1 MSLLTNLITL
11 LGLWRPF
18 FSKHQLFQRV
28 RALAVGFLGTIGKKT
43 LTNVS
48 IFLGHLKQ
56 GYEAN
61 CAVFSRRKW
70 NTQELFN
77 PILKEALQFTKGSY
91 VCVAADDTTLK
102 KTGKKIKNAAWR
114 RDSLSPAF
122 HVNFLWGLRFLQFS
136 LLLDPSSTIAARA
149 IPVDFIEAPTIK
161 KPKKKASLEEQKA
174 YKKEK
179 KKHNLSSLFVT
190 YVKSLKI
197 RLLTFCQETRKL
209 LMVCDASFCNQTCMR
224 MKIEGVEILAR
235 CKKNAK
241 LCFSYQGPNKRKKYS
256 DEKFTPEEIR
266 KTTACSWKRMEGFY
280 GGKRRRIKYK
290 EVNNVF
296 WQGGTRTRP
305 LKLIVLA
312 PTPYRKRKKGK
323 LYYKQPAYL
332 LCTDINGNIEE
343 LIIAYL
349 NRWQIEVNHREEKS
363 ILGLGE
369 AQVWNEKSVERQP
382 GFHIAVYS
390 ALLLAAR
397 KTYEDKPQLDDDEP
411 AWRRKRPKR
420 LTFRSI
426 MGLIRSEIIESP
438 EILQEIDITPIEI
451 AIFLKKAA

>member
-1 MSLLTNLITL
+1 MSLLVTLIAL
-11 LGLWRPF
+11 LDLWRPF

-28 RALAVGFLGTIGKKT
+28 RSLAIGFLGTIGKKT

-70 NTQELFN
+70 NVHDLFN

-91 VCVAADDTTLK
+91 VCVAVDDTTLK

-114 RDSLSPAF
+114 RDPLSPFF

-136 LLLDPSSTIAARA
+136 LLLDSSTIAARA
-149 IPVDFIEAPTIK
+149 IPIDFIEAPTIK
-161 KPKKKASLEEQKA
+161 KPKKKAPLEVQKA
-174 YKKEK
+174 YKRDK
-179 KKHNLSSLFVT
+179 KKHNLSSLFVIYAKT
-190 YVKSLKI
+190 LKE
-197 RLLTFCQETRKL
+197 RLLNFCQETRKI
-209 LMVCDASFCNQTCMR
+209 LMICDASFCNQTCMR
-224 MKIEGVEILAR
+224 MEMEGIEILAR

-241 LCFSYQGPNKRKKYS
+241 LCFSYQGSNKRKKYS

-266 KTTACSWKRMEGFY
+266 KTKVCSWKMMEGFY

-290 EVNNVF
+290 EVNNVL
-296 WQGGTRTRP
+296 WQGGTRMRP

-312 PTPYRKRKKGK
+312 PTPYKKRKKGK

-332 LCTDINGNIEE
+332 LCTDISGNTEE

-349 NRWQIEVNHREEKS
+349 SRWQIEVNHREEKS
-363 ILGLGE
+363 ILGVGE
-369 AQVWNEKSVERQP
+369 AQVWNEKSIERQP
-382 GFHIAVYS
+382 SFHIAVYS

-397 KTYEDKPQLDDDEP
+397 KTYKDKSQLDKDEP

-420 LTFRSI
+420 LTFRCI
-426 MGLIRSEIIESP
+426 MGLIRSEIIENP